1 MIWANV
7 MLDQDD
13 QAVAMIERAWAFLQA
28 RFTRADAA
36 RLVSSLILATMLWGY
51 VSLITDPEETQT
63 FSGLTI
69 TTPLEGLD
77 DNLILTSQLPE
88 ISVRLTGP
96 ESVLEDIMPGD
107 VTVSVDTDDIDG
119 PIEGQEM
126 RVQIDTPDGIRRS
139 VANPPFVTVS
149 IAERAEPRVFT
160 LEDMPVLQEPTSAAY
175 QVGAISPSVSTVTVS
190 GPAPDVERVASVQL
204 PIDIGNHT
212 QTFDETFTPVALD
225 ADGNPIPEVQI
236 QPERIPTNVQ
246 IAQRG
251 RQVAVLVDIIGQP
264 ASGYQ
269 EDERRVIPLNVVLD
283 GPREILD
290 SIITVYTEPVDISNA
305 TEDVSVPVAI
315 DQSLLPEGVT
325 VLQPTSGQVQVIV
338 QISSIGSPQALPGQS
353 VMVTGLPSGFSASV
367 EPAEIAVVVDASTE
381 QVALLQ
387 TGDIIVS
394 VDASGLTAGTYQLR
408 PSVGVPPDMSW
419 IRTDPEFVSV
429 TIVESDAFNGD
440 GVPGLGEGDNAPS
453 PAPATPI
460 ASPEV

>member
-1 MIWANV
+1 M
-7 MLDQDD
+7 
-13 QAVAMIERAWAFLQA
+13 
-28 RFTRADAA
+28 
-36 RLVSSLILATMLWGY
+36 
-51 VSLITDPEETQT
+51 
-63 FSGLTI
+63 
-69 TTPLEGLD
+69 
-77 DNLILTSQLPE
+77 
-88 ISVRLTGP
+88 
-96 ESVLEDIMPGD
+96 
-107 VTVSVDTDDIDG
+107 
-119 PIEGQEM
+119 
-126 RVQIDTPDGIRRS
+126 
-139 VANPPFVTVS
+139 
-149 IAERAEPRVFT
+149 
-160 LEDMPVLQEPTSAAY
+160 
-175 QVGAISPSVSTVTVS
+175 
-190 GPAPDVERVASVQL
+190 
-204 PIDIGNHT
+204 
-212 QTFDETFTPVALD
+212 
-225 ADGNPIPEVQI
+225 
-236 QPERIPTNVQ
+236 
-246 IAQRG
+246 
-251 RQVAVLVDIIGQP
+251 DIIGQP